1 MNGWLI
7 GAGIHGAMA
16 VAFGAWASH
25 GAGSVIAEDAVEWVR
40 TGSSYQ
46 LWHVVAL
53 IAVAALLAHSRNR
66 LVGVA
71 GFAFCLGALL
81 FSCSLYALA
90 LGGPAWLV
98 YLTPVGG
105 SLLIA
110 GWVALLCSGIFGRRS
125 AG

>member
-7 GAGIHGAMA
+7 GAGFHGAMA

-46 LWHVVAL
+46 LWHAAAL
-53 IAVAALLAHSRNR
+53 IAVAALAAHASNR
-66 LVGVA
+66 LVKVA

-110 GWVALLCSGIFGRRS
+110 GWIALLCSGIFGQR
-125 AG
+125 AAI